1 MSEKTLFTMGQD
13 LLLFKIMPI
22 WIYIVNAMLQL
33 LIDREV
39 VTTNLSIGLS
49 GFLDDDIIDMYIQR
63 PF

>member
-1 MSEKTLFTMGQD
+1 MGQN
-13 LLLFKIMPI
+13 LLLFKIKPI
-22 WIYIVNAMLQL
+22 GIYIVNAMLKL

-49 GFLDDDIIDMYIQR
+49 GFLNDDIIDMYVQR